1 VTFLDT
7 ELKLSRHAWRW
18 RLGELAE
25 LHGWHVRSFGPDWEP
40 DLLLTRRPR
49 VLWLFAELD
58 RSRLSKVRLAAL
70 IELRA
75 CGQAAMV
82 ARPADIA
89 KVTRMLERLGHAHRV
104 Q

>member
-1 VTFLDT
+1 MTYVDVQP
-7 ELKLSRHAWRW
+7 KLSRHAWRW

-40 DLLLTRRPR
+40 DLLLMRPPR
-49 VLWLFAELD
+49 LLWLFAEPD
-58 RSRLSKVRLAAL
+58 RGRLSQRRLAAL
-70 IELRA
+70 VRLRD

-89 KVTRMLERLGHAHRV
+89 KVERLLA
-104 Q
+104 

>member
-1 VTFLDT
+1 MTFLDT
-7 ELKLSRHAWRW
+7 DPKLSRQAWRW

-25 LHGWHVRSFGPDWEP
+25 LHGWRVRTLSPDWEP

-49 VLWLFAELD
+49 VLWLFAEPD
-58 RSRLSKVRLAAL
+58 RGRLSQVRLAAL
-70 IELRA
+70 VELRA

-89 KVTRMLERLGHAHRV
+89 KVTRMLEAGK
-104 Q
+104 